1 MTDKIT
7 IQRAFNSHF
16 IELMNDI
23 VSIYPDNVEII
34 SAKNSFE
41 SIKRLN
47 PTTVIKAWH
56 KFINIPY
63 GSEIENGNL
72 SFFFEKDYQTDLSHL
87 NNVDE
92 ILKIIDKVRGPL
104 QNMSNTNK
112 EHTGTYLKNLGK
124 LSLIYSNL

>member
-16 IELMNDI
+16 IELMNDM
-23 VSIYPDNVEII
+23 VGIYPDNLEII

-72 SFFFEKDYQTDLSHL
+72 SFFFEKDYQNDLSHL

-92 ILKIIDKVRGPL
+92 ILKIIDRVRGPL
-104 QNMSNTNK
+104 QNMSDKNK
-112 EHTGTYLKNLGK
+112 EHTGSYLKNLGK
-124 LSLIYSNL
+124 LASIYSTL

>member
-104 QNMSNTNK
+104 QNMTNTNK

>member
-104 QNMSNTNK
+104 QNMTNINK